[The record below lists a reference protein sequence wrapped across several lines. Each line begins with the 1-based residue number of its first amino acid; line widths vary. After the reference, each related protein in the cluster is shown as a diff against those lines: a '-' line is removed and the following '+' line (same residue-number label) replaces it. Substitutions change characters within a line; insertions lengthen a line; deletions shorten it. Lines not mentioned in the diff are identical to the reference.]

1 MRRAIRLLLLV
12 VAALPFGVPPARAQ
26 GQAIMNGIGLVD
38 YTRKPNF
45 KVGDWAK
52 YHMQSR
58 SQLGVTD
65 DYTLTVLI
73 AGEEDFWGDPCFWL
87 ETWVDKPG
95 DPPQTRAALM
105 SYEIFTD
112 SSATE
117 RLLLYMRK
125 MITMLKEDGTPQI
138 DINKPA
144 ASTFKAR
151 HDVKTPVTWTSD
163 TLGVDTVQTPKGTFT
178 GRMIRLKQGKGVT
191 QAVGD
196 SSIYTELR
204 EDRTS
209 WYTNDVPITH
219 LAREDIV
226 TTSSRKSWLIGRSGD
241 STPLGIRDKGIGT
254 ARLIDF
260 GHGLEARLL
269 PVRLRRTIAEQRA
282 AAKAPARASRPTA
295 ARKQ

>member
-12 VAALPFGVPPARAQ
+12 VAALSLGVLPARAQ
-26 GQAIMNGIGLVD
+26 GQAIMNGIGLLD
-38 YTRKPNF
+38 YAHKPHF
-45 KVGDWAK
+45 RVGDWAK
-52 YHMQSR
+52 YHMQSS

-65 DYTLTVLI
+65 DYTLTVLV

-87 ETWVDKPG
+87 ETWVDMPSG
-95 DPPQTRAALM
+95 PPQTRAALM

-125 MITMLKEDGTPQI
+125 MITMLNEDGTPRV

-144 ASTFKAR
+144 ASTLKAR
-151 HDVKTPVTWTSD
+151 HDVKNPVTWDRDS
-163 TLGVDTVQTPKGTFT
+163 LGVDTVQTPKGTFT
-178 GRMIRLKQGKGVT
+178 ARMILLKQGKGVT

-241 STPLGIRDKGIGT
+241 ATALNIRDKGVGT

-260 GHGLEARLL
+260 GHGLEPRIL
-269 PVRLRRTIAEQRA
+269 PMHLRRTIAEQRA
-282 AAKAPARASRPTA
+282 AARGPARAARPTA